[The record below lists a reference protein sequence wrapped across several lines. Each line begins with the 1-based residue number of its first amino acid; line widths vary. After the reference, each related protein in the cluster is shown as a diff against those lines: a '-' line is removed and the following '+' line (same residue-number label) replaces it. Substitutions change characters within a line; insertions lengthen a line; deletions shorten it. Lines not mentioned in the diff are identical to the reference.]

1 MPIEANKVV
10 TMNFTLTDETG
21 NVLDSTDAGG
31 PFSYI
36 SGTGMV
42 LPKLEEAVSGMII
55 GTKKQLKLEA
65 KDGYG
70 EYNDDAVQAVGKENF
85 PEDFIL
91 EAGMEYM
98 ASNPDGVQMPFIIT
112 NVEDETVTVDFN
124 HPLAGKTLHYTI
136 RISSIRDATED
147 ELQSLAPLPI
157 QAGSSGPAG
166 CC

>member
-21 NVLDSTDAGG
+21 NVLDSTKSGG

-36 SGTGMV
+36 SGKGMV

-85 PEDFIL
+85 PEDFVL

-112 NVEDETVTVDFN
+112 NVEDETITIDFN
-124 HPLAGKTLHYTI
+124 HPLAGKNLNFDLELLDV
-136 RISSIRDATED
+136 REATPE
-147 ELQSLAPLPI
+147 ELSHGHVHGAD
-157 QAGSSGPAG
+157 GHHHH
-166 CC
+166 

>member
-21 NVLDSTDAGG
+21 NVLDSTDSGG

-36 SGTGMV
+36 SGKGMV

-70 EYNDDAVQAVGKENF
+70 EYNDDAVQAVRKENF
-85 PEDFIL
+85 PEDFVL

-112 NVEDETVTVDFN
+112 NVEEETITVDFN
-124 HPLAGKTLHYTI
+124 HPLAGKNLNFDLELLDV
-136 RISSIRDATED
+136 REATPE
-147 ELQSLAPLPI
+147 ELSHGHVHGAD
-157 QAGSSGPAG
+157 GHHHH
-166 CC
+166 